1 MKKEEKN
8 ILKKQYLK
16 KIPLETFAEVEQF
29 LNIIKHQ
36 KDFNK
41 SVMLF
46 KKDCLRLFKKNKK
59 RFNDVIFMKKHTKLA
74 V

>member
-16 KIPLETFAEVEQF
+16 KIPLGTLAEVEKF

-41 SVMLF
+41 SVILF
-46 KKDCLRLFKKNKK
+46 KKDYLRLFKENKK
-59 RFNDVIFMKKHTKLA
+59 RFNDVIFMKKYTRLA

>member
-16 KIPLETFAEVEQF
+16 KFPLATLTEVEQF

-46 KKDCLRLFKKNKK
+46 KKDYLRLFKENKK
-59 RFNDVIFMKKHTKLA
+59 RFNDVIFMKKYTRLA